1 VDCGFKE
8 FHEKYKNPKSKIQN
22 PKWGKSSLGD
32 LGVGSAGRAG
42 GQRQGIRLRHSD
54 MNDNYNEKKY

>member
-32 LGVGSAGRAG
+32 LGVGLAGRVG
-42 GQRQGIRLRHSD
+42 GLLQGILLRQSGTSND
-54 MNDNYNEKKY
+54 MKN